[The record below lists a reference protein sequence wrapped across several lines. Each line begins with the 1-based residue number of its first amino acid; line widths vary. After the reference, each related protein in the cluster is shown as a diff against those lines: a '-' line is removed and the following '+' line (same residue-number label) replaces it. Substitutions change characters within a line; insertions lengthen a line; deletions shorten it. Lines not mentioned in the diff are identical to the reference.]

1 MTNKYLKNIF
11 VFECIIY
18 ILIILLLFTELNEIF
33 PISPVWLFLLF
44 SPLGLIQFFL
54 TKKHVKN
61 RKLRIQLMA
70 NGLSSF
76 LVMIFAVLHNLFY
89 ALSELIGKSISSSIF
104 VFLEGTSFVMA
115 LVLCPIVF
123 LVTAIFSIISYS
135 KAKNRE

>member
-61 RKLRIQLMA
+61 RKLKIQLMV